1 MAEDRPLASVWMFPT
16 VREGRLSNMK
26 THGPPVILSRALAV
40 ALLGLLALSSP
51 SAAKAAMGDEPAL
64 RLEAGS
70 TASRELVAVGRDL
83 IVDGDAQSDAVA
95 VGGSVHVTGHVAG
108 DVIILNG
115 DAALGPKAQIDGDV
129 FVLGG
134 RVRSASGAAIA
145 GRTAAYPTA
154 SQAFLT
160 LIEGP
165 ALGMKATAPIV
176 LAAKTALLAAWLLV
190 SALCLATVGREVL
203 ATSRRLGSEPLRD
216 FFVGLTAV
224 LTLALTGLFL
234 ASFAPSLVSLPL
246 LVLIV
251 LAGLVMKLWGMVALF
266 HRLGEVLLYRLRK
279 RYPSPIHAAL
289 TGLLVLGAIK
299 LVPWVGTWVW
309 TVASLIAVG
318 ASLRTKFGRREAWF
332 DASDLERLATLT
344 R

>member
-1 MAEDRPLASVWMFPT
+1 METSRRPAASVVGWIVASCLCF
-16 VREGRLSNMK
+16 
-26 THGPPVILSRALAV
+26 ALATPV
-40 ALLGLLALSSP
+40 ATH
-51 SAAKAAMGDEPAL
+51 AAMGDDPAL

-83 IVDGDAQSDAVA
+83 IVDGEAQSDAVA

-108 DVIILNG
+108 DIIILNG
-115 DAALGPKAQIDGDV
+115 DAALGPTAHVDGDV

-134 RVRSASGAAIA
+134 RVRSAAGAAID
-145 GRTAAYPTA
+145 GRAAAYPTA

-160 LIEGP
+160 LLEGP
-165 ALGMKATAPIV
+165 ALGMKATAPII
-176 LAAKTALLAAWLLV
+176 LAAKLALLAAWLLV
-190 SALCLATVGREVL
+190 SLLFLAIAGREVI
-203 ATSRRLGSEPLRD
+203 ATSETLGLEPVRD

-234 ASFAPSLVSLPL
+234 ASFSPSLVSLPL
-246 LVLIV
+246 LVLIIV
-251 LAGLVMKLWGMVALF
+251 AALLLKLWGMVALF
-266 HRLGEVLLYRLRK
+266 HRLGEIVLFRLR
-279 RYPSPIHAAL
+279 RRHAAPLNAAL
-289 TGLLVLGAIK
+289 TGLLVLGSVK
-299 LVPWVGTWVW
+299 LVPWIGTWVW

-332 DASDLERLATLT
+332 EATDLERLATLT

>member
-1 MAEDRPLASVWMFPT
+1 MFPT
-16 VREGRLSNMK
+16 VYDGRLRDMK
-26 THGPPVILSRALAV
+26 TLRSPKLGSRGWAAAVSLLAV
-40 ALLGLLALSSP
+40 LVMPSS
-51 SAAKAAMGDEPAL
+51 ARAAMGDGPAL

-83 IVDGDAQSDAVA
+83 VVDGDARSDAVA
-95 VGGSVHVTGHVAG
+95 VGGSIHVTGHVAG

-115 DAALGPKAQIDGDV
+115 DASLGPKAQIDGDV
-129 FVLGG
+129 YVLGG

-154 SQAFLT
+154 SEAFLT

-165 ALGMKATAPIV
+165 ALGMKATAPVV

-190 SALCLATVGREVL
+190 CLLCLATVGREVL
-203 ATSRRLGSEPLRD
+203 ATSQKLGREPLRD

-251 LAGLVMKLWGMVALF
+251 LAALVMKLWGMVALF
-266 HRLGEVLLYRLRK
+266 HRLGEVVLYRIRK
-279 RYPSPIHAAL
+279 RYPTPIQAAL
-289 TGLLVLGAIK
+289 IGLMLLGAIK
-299 LVPWVGTWVW
+299 LIPWVGTWVW

-332 DASDLERLATLT
+332 DATDLERLASLT

>member
-1 MAEDRPLASVWMFPT
+1 MKAS
-16 VREGRLSNMK
+16 R
-26 THGPPVILSRALAV
+26 HPVALA
-40 ALLGLLALSSP
+40 ARIAALGLVAGLLTVV
-51 SAAKAAMGDEPAL
+51 AAHAAMGQDPAL

-83 IVDGDAQSDAVA
+83 IVDGDARSDAVA

-115 DAALGPKAQIDGDV
+115 DAALGPAARVDGDV

-134 RVRSASGAAIA
+134 RVHSAAGAAIA
-145 GRTAAYPTA
+145 GRAAAYPTA

-165 ALGMKATAPIV
+165 ALGMKATAPII
-176 LAAKTALLAAWLLV
+176 LAAKLALLAAWLLV
-190 SALCLATVGREVL
+190 SLLFLAIAGREVI
-203 ATSRRLGSEPLRD
+203 ATSQTLGVEPMRD

-234 ASFAPSLVSLPL
+234 ASFAPSLVSFPL

-251 LAGLVMKLWGMVALF
+251 LAGLLLKLWGMVALF
-266 HRLGEVLLYRLRK
+266 HRLGEVILFRLR
-279 RYPSPIHAAL
+279 RRHAAPLNAAL
-289 TGLLVLGAIK
+289 TGLIVLGAIK
-299 LVPWVGTWVW
+299 LLPWVGTWVW

-332 DASDLERLATLT
+332 DATDLERLATLT

>member
-1 MAEDRPLASVWMFPT
+1 MPRIVS
-16 VREGRLSNMK
+16 EGRLDDMK
-26 THGPPVILSRALAV
+26 MFRLPVTRRCGRALA
-40 ALLGLLALSSP
+40 LLAVGVMLVPMSVR
-51 SAAKAAMGDEPAL
+51 AAMGEDPAL

-83 IVDGDAQSDAVA
+83 IVDGDARSDAVA

-154 SQAFLT
+154 SRAFLT

-190 SALCLATVGREVL
+190 CLLCLATVGREVI
-203 ATSRRLGSEPLRD
+203 ATSERVGREPLRD

-234 ASFAPSLVSLPL
+234 ASFAPSLVSFPL
-246 LVLIV
+246 LVLII
-251 LAGLVMKLWGMVALF
+251 LTGLVMKLWGMVALF
-266 HRLGEVLLYRLRK
+266 HRLGEVVLFRVRK
-279 RYPSPIHAAL
+279 RHPSPINAAL
-289 TGLLVLGAIK
+289 TGLLLLGAIK
-299 LVPWVGTWVW
+299 LLPWVGTWVW

-332 DASDLERLATLT
+332 DTADLERLATLT